1 MQDYRIE
8 LLASQAF
15 FNCLICLICL
25 SWSWASFDAYL
36 QKIVYYWS
44 LFLQM
49 ALVSSWNNNNC
60 YNWLVHIISTNENVS
75 FRKRKKWPLWY
86 KIQILT
92 TENDWWLQFEVQTTG
107 AQLPRGPQGNM
118 IDPELLE
125 LKLISKVFK
134 FSRVFKLSKLVKLFS
149 KLSKLFSEFIFK
161 LFSSVPELVAVTR

>member
-1 MQDYRIE
+1 MII
-8 LLASQAF
+8 LVLSQLWCLF
-15 FNCLICLICL
+15 TENCVILIFI
-25 SWSWASFDAYL
+25 SE
-36 QKIVYYWS
+36 IG
-44 LFLQM
+44 LQM

-60 YNWLVHIISTNENVS
+60 YDWLVQIISTNDNAS
-75 FRKRKKWPLWY
+75 LRKRKKWPLWS

-107 AQLPRGPQGNM
+107 AQLPRGPQGNL